1 MARLTVTL
9 DENVSQVLDD
19 PDVDSWREAVH
30 AFINSESANE
40 NDVFYKLAGRIG
52 QLGSEPSASAVMRQ
66 AVAFFLDSINEA
78 SDSVRTEEGY
88 AALARDAERSRAAT
102 AMRTRVPE
110 RFAED

>member
-1 MARLTVTL
+1 
-9 DENVSQVLDD
+9 
-19 PDVDSWREAVH
+19 
-30 AFINSESANE
+30 
-40 NDVFYKLAGRIG
+40 
-52 QLGSEPSASAVMRQ
+52 MRQ

-102 AMRTRVPE
+102 TMRTRVPE